1 MPNQIDYTGF
11 LGVDLIKEGFT
22 LAECGHVLS
31 LKRRGCVVKTW
42 PELKVSVATVKRYA
56 QKVLTKNK

>member
-11 LGVDLIKEGFT
+11 LGTVLTKEGFT

-42 PELKVSVATVKRYA
+42 PEQKVTVATIKRYA
-56 QKVLTKNK
+56 QEVLTKK